1 MIAAIASVLLSS
13 CTAAHGR
20 EVDRRLRERFGIA
33 GDARETSLD
42 SAVKVAVIKRV
53 PLGSREEA
61 IYAYLESTG
70 FQRASR
76 STGPANR
83 NNHNYYFPRENSMKV
98 EATLEDFRARWYSP
112 IDVCDRPVTV
122 IFDLDV
128 RLQLS
133 NIDIVRHGYC
143 I

>member
-1 MIAAIASVLLSS
+1 MSLSS
-13 CTAAHGR
+13 CTVTHER
-20 EVDRRLRERFGIA
+20 EVDRRLRERFGIV
-33 GDARETSLD
+33 GDARAAILD

-53 PLGSREEA
+53 PLGSRENA
-61 IYAYLESTG
+61 IYAYLDSND

-76 STGPANR
+76 STGPTNR

-98 EATLEDFRARWYSP
+98 EATLDDFRAHWYSP

-122 IFDLDV
+122 TFELDV
-128 RLQLS
+128 RLELS